1 MPTRS
6 YYQKQAELLRNIAAT
21 TADPG
26 QRQHLLRR
34 ASEYMDLA
42 MGFPDD
48 YVPPISQSAPQNA
61 IGQQQQQIQPDKG
74 EPETKE

>member
-6 YYQKQAELLRNIAAT
+6 YYNKQAELLRNIAAT

-34 ASEYMDLA
+34 AGEYMDLA
-42 MGFPDD
+42 MSLPED
-48 YVPPISQSAPQNA
+48 YVPPISQSAPQQA

-74 EPETKE
+74 DLEIKE